1 MEILMSP
8 IKIKEGCNICHKD
21 WGSYLEVLGEIDEL
35 PELKG

>member
-1 MEILMSP
+1 MEIIMSQ

-21 WGSYLEVLGEIDEL
+21 WRRYLIILGEIDEL